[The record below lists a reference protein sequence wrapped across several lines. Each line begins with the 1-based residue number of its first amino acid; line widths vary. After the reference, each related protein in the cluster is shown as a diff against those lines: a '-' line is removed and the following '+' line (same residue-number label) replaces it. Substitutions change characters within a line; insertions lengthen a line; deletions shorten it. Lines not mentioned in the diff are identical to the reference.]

1 MLLFLSLATGANN
14 SLECETPIMTA
25 RNLLFILIV
34 AVVAGG
40 AFVLLL
46 DGAEDPSVDLVVIFT
61 SDLHGQVE
69 PCRNETGS
77 MVGGLSRIAAA
88 SAAIGATADGALLL
102 SAGDDL
108 TGPLYSTFGGE
119 PELRAMTLAGYDAAC
134 PGNHEFDY
142 GAATYW
148 NATHHAGYP
157 VVCANIVPAG
167 MVQPSVVLDA
177 AGVKVGVF
185 GLMTPDLTR
194 LSRPGDGVEVDPDVT
209 GVAARTAADL
219 REQGAEIVVA
229 LTHTGAELDREVA
242 RSVAGIDLIVGGHDH
257 IYANET
263 VEGPGGWKTVIVS
276 DGTRGERLGVF
287 RFTYAGAGIE
297 DPSWE
302 WVFLDNTTP
311 ADPAVDALLAP
322 YLLKQTVVSGGPA
335 GTLAAPLDLR
345 RSTVR
350 GGEAAAGNLI
360 ADAWRAALPGAEIAL
375 VNGGSIRGDTILP
388 AGPLSREDLDT
399 ILPFENRL
407 VAVNL
412 TGRQVQQALEV
423 SAAAL
428 SEETSGVASGG
439 FLQVSG
445 LAYIIDAGATPY
457 TVTYDG
463 DGTPHVVHPGNRI
476 KTISITSDDTATP
489 LDENRTYRVVMSEFT
504 AGGGDG
510 YDVCKGVAVTA
521 LEIYDIDPVLEY
533 LREASPAAPVVEGR
547 ITVINVT

>member
-1 MLLFLSLATGANN
+1 MI
-14 SLECETPIMTA
+14 P
-25 RNLLFILIV
+25 RNLFFVVII

-40 AFVLLL
+40 AFVLLP
-46 DGAEDPSVDLVVIFT
+46 DGAEDPSLDLVVIFT
-61 SDLHGQVE
+61 SDLHGQAE
-69 PCRNETGS
+69 PYQNETGS
-77 MVGGLSRIAAA
+77 LVGGLSRIAAT

-108 TGPLYSTFGGE
+108 TGPLYSRFGGE

-148 NATHHAGYP
+148 NATRHAGYP
-157 VVCANIVPAG
+157 VVSANLVPAG
-167 MVQPSVVLDA
+167 AVQPSVVLDA

-185 GLMTPDLTR
+185 GLMTPDLAR
-194 LSRPGDGVEVDPDVT
+194 LSRPGDGVAVDPDVT
-209 GVAARTAADL
+209 GVAARATAEL
-219 REQGAEIVVA
+219 REQGAEIVIA

-257 IYANET
+257 TYVNET
-263 VEGPGGWKTVIVS
+263 VEGPGGWETVIVS
-276 DGTRGERLGVF
+276 GGTRGERLGVF
-287 RFTYAGAGIE
+287 RFTYAGGGIE

-311 ADPAVDALLAP
+311 ADPAVDALLALYP
-322 YLLKQTVVSGGPA
+322 LEQSAAGGTV

-350 GGEAAAGNLI
+350 CGEAAAGNLI
-360 ADAWRAALPGAEIAL
+360 ADAWRAALPGAEIAF

-388 AGPLSREDLDT
+388 AGPLSGEDLET
-399 ILPFENRL
+399 ILPFGNQL
-407 VAVNL
+407 VVVNL

-428 SEETSGVASGG
+428 SEETSGVPSGG
-439 FLQVSG
+439 FLQVGG
-445 LAYIIDAGATPY
+445 LACTIDAGATPY

-463 DGTPHVVHPGNRI
+463 NGTPQVVHPGDRV
-476 KTISITSDDTATP
+476 KTVSITSGGTVAP

-510 YDVCKGVAVTA
+510 YDVCKEGVVTA
-521 LEIYDIDPVLEY
+521 LEVSDIDPVLEY
-533 LREASPAAPVVEGR
+533 LREASPVAPAVEGR
-547 ITVINVT
+547 ITVVNAT

>member
-1 MLLFLSLATGANN
+1 MIPRYLF
-14 SLECETPIMTA
+14 
-25 RNLLFILIV
+25 FVLII

-40 AFVLLL
+40 AFVLLPG
-46 DGAEDPSVDLVVIFT
+46 GAEDPSVDLVVLFT

-69 PCRNETGS
+69 PYWNETGS
-77 MVGGLSRIAAA
+77 LVGGFSRIAAT

-108 TGPLYSTFGGE
+108 TGPLYSRFGGE

-148 NATHHAGYP
+148 NATPYAGYP
-157 VVCANIVPAG
+157 VVSANLVPAG
-167 MVQPSVVLDA
+167 AVQPSVVLDT

-185 GLMTPDLTR
+185 GLMTPDLPR
-194 LSRPGDGVEVDPDVT
+194 LSLPGDGVVVDPNVT
-209 GVAARTAADL
+209 GVAARTVADL
-219 REQGAEIVVA
+219 REQGAEIVIA

-257 IYANET
+257 IYVNET
-263 VEGPGGWKTVIVS
+263 VEGPGGWETVIVS

-311 ADPAVDALLAP
+311 ADPAVDAFLAP
-322 YLLKQTVVSGGPA
+322 YLLEQAVGNGTV

-345 RSTVR
+345 KSTVR

-360 ADAWRAALPGAEIAL
+360 ADAWRAALPGVDIAFA
-375 VNGGSIRGDTILP
+375 NGGSIRGDTILP
-388 AGPLSREDLDT
+388 AGPLSHEDLET

-428 SEETSGVASGG
+428 SEETSGVASGA

-445 LAYIIDAGATPY
+445 LACTIDAGATPY

-463 DGTPHVVHPGNRI
+463 DGTPHVVHPGNRV
-476 KTISITSDDTATP
+476 KTISITSGDTAAP
-489 LDENRTYRVVMSEFT
+489 LDENRTYQVVMSEFT

-510 YDVCKGVAVTA
+510 YDVFERAAVTA

-547 ITVINVT
+547 ITVINAT